1 MELYRNDLRFVKQRL
16 GSSPA
21 RFASLSARVASALLC
36 CALFS
41 ACSQQS
47 IKPLQ
52 EPTLQTADSEVTA
65 NSSGMIRNLQQQL
78 TQDPNNPEVH
88 YKLGF
93 AYNSAA
99 EQLKSAEP
107 EKSATQRKLAI
118 AEFRKVLE
126 LVPGNEATL
135 TALYNIYYDDIVKG
149 KDQSLTQAKT
159 IFTQLSPGAR
169 EALNPPSLA
178 LFLQR
183 YIAQKESANKQPEEL
198 LDALLSATREQPTN
212 DKAYIQLA
220 KMYRTM
226 GLYPL
231 ALATLKQAETN
242 QVQSR
247 DFFQTL
253 AETYEERAEA
263 SGCSYELNKS
273 LSSAAG
279 YYQKAMPMGADKA
292 ELHYQLAQMFI
303 DTNHH
308 QLALNEIAIVLEIA
322 PSAENYAWA
331 AQTYSTIGKNQQA
344 FNLLE
349 KAKQQGLTASDTA
362 FHEIY
367 MNAGDWQKAA
377 VTFTEYLQA
386 QREISIYDAIKADII
401 HDQTDWDF
409 SKIARGKK
417 MAVRNE
423 WEGAVYAYWINKIN
437 RQQLQQAATNR
448 CELTEYY
455 FYSGYR
461 DYRAGKT
468 SAARQ
473 HFSAALQQY
482 TYRFIERPLASL
494 FLARN

>member
-1 MELYRNDLRFVKQRL
+1 MELRRINI
-16 GSSPA
+16 SPA
-21 RFASLSARVASALLC
+21 KKMWRALPGRAVLVLLCSALLG
-36 CALFS
+36 
-41 ACSQQS
+41 ACSQQT

-52 EPTLQTADSEVTA
+52 EPELPATNVDVNT
-65 NSSGMIRNLQQQL
+65 NSSVLIRNLQQQL

-93 AYNSAA
+93 AHTAAA
-99 EQLKSAEP
+99 EQLKTAEP
-107 EKSATQRKLAI
+107 EKSAEQRKQAI
-118 AEFRKVLE
+118 KEFRKVLE

-135 TALYNIYYDDIVKG
+135 TALYNIYYDDVVKG
-149 KDQSLTQAKT
+149 KSEPLKQAKT
-159 IFTQLSPGAR
+159 IFAQLSAGAR
-169 EALNPPSLA
+169 AELNPPSLA

-183 YIAQKESANKQPEEL
+183 YIAQKESANKEPNEL
-198 LDALLSATREQPTN
+198 FDALLSATREQPTS

-220 KMYRTM
+220 KMYRSM

-231 ALATLKQAETN
+231 ALATLKQAEAN

-263 SGCSYELNKS
+263 SGCSYELTQS
-273 LSSAAG
+273 LYSAAS
-279 YYQKAMPMGADKA
+279 YYQKAMPLGADKA
-292 ELHYQLAQMFI
+292 ELHYQLAQSFI
-303 DTNHH
+303 DNNHY
-308 QLALNEIAIVLEIA
+308 QLALNELDIVLEIA

-331 AQTYSTIGKNQQA
+331 AQTYSMLGKHQRA
-344 FNLLE
+344 FSLLE
-349 KAKQQGLTASDTA
+349 KATQQGLSASDTA
-362 FHEIY
+362 YHEIY

-386 QREISIYDAIKADII
+386 QREISVYDAIKADII
-401 HDQTDWDF
+401 RDQTEWDF
-409 SKIARGKK
+409 SRIARGKK

-437 RQQLQQAATNR
+437 RQQLQQAANNR

-468 SAARQ
+468 PAARQ
-473 HFSAALQQY
+473 NFQAALQQN

-494 FLARN
+494 FLQKN

>member
-1 MELYRNDLRFVKQRL
+1 MELRRINM
-16 GSSPA
+16 SPTKKVCRA
-21 RFASLSARVASALLC
+21 LPGRAVLVLLCSALLV
-36 CALFS
+36 
-41 ACSQQS
+41 ACSQQT
-47 IKPLQ
+47 IKPLH
-52 EPTLQTADSEVTA
+52 EPELPATNIDANT
-65 NSSGMIRNLQQQL
+65 NSSGLIRSLQQQL

-93 AYNSAA
+93 AYTAAA
-99 EQLKSAEP
+99 EQLKTAKP
-107 EKSATQRKLAI
+107 EKSAAQRKLAI
-118 AEFRKVLE
+118 KEFRKVLT

-135 TALYNIYYDDIVKG
+135 AALYNIYYDDVVKG
-149 KDQSLTQAKT
+149 NNPSLAQAKS
-159 IFTQLSPGAR
+159 IFTQLSPSAR
-169 EALNPPSLA
+169 EELNPPSLA

-183 YIAQKESANKQPEEL
+183 YIAQKESTKKEPKEL

-220 KMYRTM
+220 KMYRNM

-231 ALATLKQAETN
+231 ALATLKQAEAN

-253 AETYEERAEA
+253 AETYEERADA
-263 SGCSYELNKS
+263 SGCSYELNQS
-273 LSSAAG
+273 LYNAAS
-279 YYQKAMPMGADKA
+279 YYQKAIPLGADKA

-303 DTNHH
+303 DNNHH
-308 QLALNEIAIVLEIA
+308 RLALNEIDIVLEIA

-331 AQTYSTIGKNQQA
+331 AQTYSTLGKNKQA
-344 FNLLE
+344 FKLLD
-349 KAKQQGLTASDTA
+349 KAKQHGLATSDTA
-362 FHEIY
+362 YHEIY

-386 QREISIYDAIKADII
+386 QREISVYDAIKADII
-401 HDQTDWDF
+401 RDQTEWDF
-409 SKIARGKK
+409 SRIARGKK

-437 RQQLQQAATNR
+437 RQQLQQAANNR

-468 SAARQ
+468 PAARQ
-473 HFSAALQQY
+473 NFLAVLQQN

-494 FLARN
+494 FLGRD

>member
-1 MELYRNDLRFVKQRL
+1 MELCAVN
-16 GSSPA
+16 SSLTKYIWQHLPRRIA
-21 RFASLSARVASALLC
+21 LALLC
-36 CALFS
+36 STLLG
-41 ACSQQS
+41 ACSQQ

-52 EPTLQTADSEVTA
+52 EPELPAANIDTNA
-65 NSSGMIRNLQQQL
+65 NSSVLIRNLQQQL
-78 TQDPNNPEVH
+78 VQDPNNPEVH

-93 AYNSAA
+93 AYTAAA
-99 EQLKSAEP
+99 EQAKDAEPKKSAE
-107 EKSATQRKLAI
+107 QRKLAI
-118 AEFRKVLE
+118 KEFRKVLE

-135 TALYNIYYDDIVKG
+135 TALYNIYYDDVVKG
-149 KDQSLTQAKT
+149 NNPSLSQAKT

-169 EALNPPSLA
+169 EELNPPSLA

-183 YIAQKESANKQPEEL
+183 YIAQKESSNKEPNEL
-198 LDALLSATREQPTN
+198 LDALLSATREQPTS

-231 ALATLKQAETN
+231 ALATLKQAEAN

-263 SGCSYELNKS
+263 SGCSYELNQS
-273 LSSAAG
+273 LYSAAG
-279 YYQKAMPMGADKA
+279 YYQKAMPLGADKA

-303 DTNHH
+303 DNNHY

-331 AQTYSTIGKNQQA
+331 AQTYSMLGKNQQA
-344 FNLLE
+344 FSLLA

-401 HDQTDWDF
+401 RDQTEWDF
-409 SKIARGKK
+409 SKVARGKK

-423 WEGAVYAYWINKIN
+423 WEGAVYAYWIDKIN
-437 RQQLQQAATNR
+437 RQQLQHAATNR

-468 SAARQ
+468 SAAMQ
-473 HFSAALQQY
+473 NFQAALQQN
-482 TYRFIERPLASL
+482 TYRFIERPLASQ
-494 FLARN
+494 FLKRN